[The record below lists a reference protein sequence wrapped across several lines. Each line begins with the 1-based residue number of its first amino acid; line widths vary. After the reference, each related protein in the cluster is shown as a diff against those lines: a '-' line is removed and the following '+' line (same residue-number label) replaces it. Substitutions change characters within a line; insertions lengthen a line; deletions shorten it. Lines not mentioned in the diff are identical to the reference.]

1 MGLILRSGILAGF
14 PGSGTRRSGGASAA
28 LAKGDSLMVG
38 ALANGLVRAGA
49 SPAKENGF
57 TPPFD
62 PYEGNDSKIPRLV
75 LIIVQWNING

>member
-1 MGLILRSGILAGF
+1 
-14 PGSGTRRSGGASAA
+14 
-28 LAKGDSLMVG
+28 MVG